1 MLYPKKNEPF
11 SDKDFANPGSEY
23 RAAPFWSWN
32 NKLDK
37 QELLWQ
43 IEKWDLAA
51 SICMCV
57 PGWRRRI

>member
-37 QELLWQ
+37 QELLWR
-43 IEKWDLAA
+43 L
-51 SICMCV
+51 SN
-57 PGWRRRI
+57 